1 MISTLTRSAM
11 ALTPIELRAARRFAV
26 QFLYQLDASQ
36 QTFLSEGLLDAFCNQ
51 NEVPQEQRDF
61 IRVITEICLNEK
73 QAIDALIEKSAVN
86 WKLSRIARVD
96 LAILR
101 ICTAELMTRTE
112 VAKDVIIFEG
122 IEIGKEFGSTASG
135 SFINGV
141 LDSIARNTK
150 AKGQDELDAGR

>member
-1 MISTLTRSAM
+1 MTSVVTRAAM
-11 ALTPIELRAARRFAV
+11 ALVPHELRTARRFAV

-36 QTFLSEGLLDAFCNQ
+36 QMFLTDGLLDAFCDQNQ
-51 NEVPQEQRDF
+51 VPQDQRYY
-61 IRVITEICLNEK
+61 IKTVIEFCLTEK
-73 QAIDALIEKSAVN
+73 QTIDGMIETSAVN

-96 LAILR
+96 LAVLR
-101 ICTAELMTRTE
+101 ICTAELMTRSE

-135 SFINGV
+135 GFINGV
-141 LDSIARNTK
+141 LDSIARTTQ

>member
-1 MISTLTRSAM
+1 MTSVLTRAAM
-11 ALTPIELRAARRFAV
+11 ALVPNELRTARRFAV
-26 QFLYQLDASQ
+26 QFLYQMDASQ
-36 QTFLSEGLLDAFCNQ
+36 QMFLSDGLFDAFCSQ
-51 NEVPQEQRDF
+51 NEVPQEQRHF
-61 IRVITEICLNEK
+61 IKAVIEVCLSEK
-73 QAIDALIEKSAVN
+73 QSIDSLIETCAVN

-101 ICTAELMTRTE
+101 ICTAELMTRSE

-141 LDSIARNTK
+141 LDRIARSTQ

>member
-1 MISTLTRSAM
+1 MTSDLTRAAV
-11 ALTPIELRAARRFAV
+11 ALVPNELRAARRFAV
-26 QFLYQLDASQ
+26 QFLYQLDSSQ
-36 QTFLSEGLLDAFCNQ
+36 QMFLSDGLLDAFCKQ
-51 NEVPQEQRDF
+51 NEVPEAQRHFIKTVIEVCFAQKQE
-61 IRVITEICLNEK
+61 
-73 QAIDALIEKSAVN
+73 IDSLIEASAVN

-96 LAILR
+96 LAVLR
-101 ICTAELMTRTE
+101 ICTAELMTRSE

-141 LDSIARNTK
+141 LDRIARNTQ

>member
-1 MISTLTRSAM
+1 MISDLTRAAM
-11 ALTPIELRAARRFAV
+11 ALVPNELRAARRFAV
-26 QFLYQLDASQ
+26 QFLYQLDSSQ
-36 QTFLSEGLLDAFCNQ
+36 QMFLSDGLLDAFCNQ
-51 NEVPQEQRDF
+51 NEVPQEQRLF
-61 IRVITEICLNEK
+61 IRTVVEVCLAEK
-73 QAIDALIEKSAVN
+73 QTIDNLIETSAVN

-122 IEIGKEFGSTASG
+122 IEIGKEFGSSASG

-141 LDSIARNTK
+141 LDRIARSTQ